1 MYIRCQE
8 DHVVPNTK
16 KKKKRRDESHM
27 RALSATRHALVLL
40 SRSARFVEVV
50 TVSCSVHGR
59 RMRSSC
65 ISPMLFFRPLQFLM
79 QGDAVDRKK
88 TDVINE
94 VVIEIN
100 QNMDSLLA
108 FMCLDVQW
116 SLDITNFNTTKFSI

>member
-1 MYIRCQE
+1 
-8 DHVVPNTK
+8 
-16 KKKKRRDESHM
+16 
-27 RALSATRHALVLL
+27 
-40 SRSARFVEVV
+40 
-50 TVSCSVHGR
+50 
-59 RMRSSC
+59 
-65 ISPMLFFRPLQFLM
+65 M